1 MQVQAESRHI
11 EMESIEEGIVE
22 LVCQLGIRKLVMGTA
37 AYSKYNHQTDFCFC
51 FTIHVLTIMFFFIS
65 IYTYAKIYC
74 HYIRF
79 ENPKGAVHL
88 NDSHW
93 MCVIL
98 GNFGEFC
105 IHEWALGQDHRETE
119 EYGILVAF
127 KTF

>member
-1 MQVQAESRHI
+1 MLNFLIYFGVYKFLMQVQAESRHI

-65 IYTYAKIYC
+65 LYTYATIYC

-93 MCVIL
+93 MCLIL
-98 GNFGEFC
+98 GNF
-105 IHEWALGQDHRETE
+105 LR
-119 EYGILVAF
+119 ILHTWVG
-127 KTF
+127 TRSEP